1 MSLPNQAGHK
11 SPDARLAYLKGNDAE
26 SEEAQEQANRSSL
39 ALYAQS
45 SHKLK
50 TLLLTIRHQHELTD
64 HPSASQQFVCVP
76 RLAERQPLC
85 DQRLDLLL
93 LQ

>member
-1 MSLPNQAGHK
+1 MDDAHAGEIRENVTKKLPYSSRWTVSIENAG
-11 SPDARLAYLKGNDAE
+11 L
-26 SEEAQEQANRSSL
+26 QTANSSL
-39 ALYAQS
+39 THNQS
-45 SHKLK
+45 HRLE
-50 TLLLTIRHQHELTD
+50 TLLLPIRHQHDLTD
-64 HPSASQQFVCVP
+64 HASAFQQFVCVP

>member
-1 MSLPNQAGHK
+1 MKLIDHRNNDLPLLAHPLDLESDVTPQA
-11 SPDARLAYLKGNDAE
+11 LI
-26 SEEAQEQANRSSL
+26 EAVRTKR
-39 ALYAQS
+39 AQ
-45 SHKLK
+45 KLK
-50 TLLLTIRHQHELTD
+50 TLLLPIGHQHDLTD
-64 HPSASQQFVCVP
+64 HASASQQFVCVP